1 MIIEATDLRK
11 SFKDNVAVNNVDL
24 QVDEGDLFG
33 LLGPNGAGKSTTINL
48 ILGLL
53 KPDGGKVSVLGDD
66 SRHTTDNVKRQ
77 IGYVPQEMAFFE
89 DLSGVDNVTYWGKL
103 NGLRGPAL
111 KTAVKDALDFTGLWD
126 RRKDKAKNY
135 SGGMQ
140 RRLNISCAIV
150 HNPKVL
156 IMDEPTVGVDPQSR
170 NSILESVKTLA
181 AGGTTVVY
189 TSHYMEEIE
198 ALCDKV
204 AIMDHGNVIACG
216 GLEEVIEEHTSERL
230 VRIELT
236 DPESAAEAARRLASS
251 GTPGDR
257 LEVQGSTLKVQLPN
271 DADFSAFA
279 KHVLSLGLVIEG
291 LSEDRPSLEAVFL
304 NLTGKTLRD

>member
-11 SFKDNVAVNNVDL
+11 TFKDNVAVNGIDL
-24 QVDEGDLFG
+24 AVGEGDLFG

-53 KPDGGKVSVLGDD
+53 KPDAGSVTVLGDD
-66 SRHTTDNVKRQ
+66 SRSTTDTVKRQ
-77 IGYVPQEMAFFE
+77 IGYVPQDMAFFE
-89 DLSGVDNVTYWGKL
+89 ELSGIDNVTYWGRL
-103 NGLRGPAL
+103 YGLRGPAL
-111 KTAVKDALDFTGLWD
+111 QTAVKNALDFTGLWD
-126 RRKDKAKNY
+126 RRKDKAKDY

-170 NSILESVKTLA
+170 NSILESVKSLA
-181 AGGTTVVY
+181 SGGTTVVY

-204 AIMDHGNVIACG
+204 AIMDHGQVIAAG
-216 GLEEVIEEHTSERL
+216 ELHDVIDEHTEERIVLIELRDPEAAAEVVRRL
-230 VRIELT
+230 VE
-236 DPESAAEAARRLASS
+236 S
-251 GTPGDR
+251 GTPGAN
-257 LEVQGSTLKVQLPN
+257 LEVQGTIVRVRLAK
-271 DADFSAFA
+271 DADFNDFA
-279 KHVLSLGLVIEG
+279 GTVLSTDLDILGM
-291 LSEDRPSLEAVFL
+291 SEERPSLEAVFL
-304 NLTGKTLRD
+304 NLTGRNLRD